1 MILTTIS
8 DIHNRIVAHYGTLTA
23 HHEKQKRE
31 QKEALYKKY
40 PRIEEIDNEIAMLA
54 VTSAR
59 RILEEKISAKE
70 ATDSMNKK
78 ALALKKERETI
89 ISQNGETQDNI
100 AYECEICK
108 DTGLTQNGV
117 KCSCYIKKMRE
128 YLSLPGEKINTNS
141 EVFKNYNF
149 DNFNLSYYP
158 DTLDANCGF
167 VPRKMMK
174 MNYAKCLK
182 FANEFNSC
190 SSENI
195 LLYGP
200 SGLGKTFLASAI
212 YNRVCERGYFAMY
225 KSSYKLFEFLEDY
238 KFGRLNKDDYSL
250 VYDTIYDCDLLIID
264 DFGTEFITSYTQSVF
279 FDLLNTRLING
290 KSTIISTN
298 LNIEKIRD
306 IYQERVSSRL
316 QNEFTGLFFCG
327 KDIRSLKNE

>member
-1 MILTTIS
+1 MKTIS
-8 DIHNRIVAHYGTLTA
+8 DIHNRIVAHYGTLTLQ
-23 HHEKQKRE
+23 HEKQKRE
-31 QKEALYKKY
+31 QKEFLYKKY
-40 PRIEEIDNEIAMLA
+40 PRIEQIDNEIAMLA

-70 ATDSMNKK
+70 ATDSMNKL
-78 ALALKKERETI
+78 ALALKKEREDI
-89 ISQNGETQDNI
+89 LSQNGEADDNI

-108 DTGLTQNGV
+108 DTGLVADGV
-117 KCSCYIKKMRE
+117 KCSCYINKMRE
-128 YLSLPGEKINTNS
+128 YISLPGEKINTNS
-141 EVFKNYNF
+141 TVFKNLVF

-158 DTLDANCGF
+158 DTVDANCGF

-182 FANEFNSC
+182 FANEFNGEC
-190 SSENI
+190 SENI

-250 VYDTIYDCDLLIID
+250 VYDTIYDCELLIID

-279 FDLLNTRLING
+279 FDLLNTRLLNG

-298 LNIEKIRD
+298 LNFEKIRE
-306 IYQERVSSRL
+306 IYQERVTSRL

>member
-1 MILTTIS
+1 MTTIS
-8 DIHNRIVAHYGTLTA
+8 DIHSRIIAYYSKLKEER
-23 HHEKQKRE
+23 EKQKRE
-31 QKEALYKKY
+31 QKETLYRKY
-40 PRIEEIDNEIAMLA
+40 PRIEQIDNEISMLA

-70 ATDSMNKK
+70 ATELMNETAQK
-78 ALALKKERETI
+78 LKKERQTI
-89 ISQNGETQDNI
+89 LIENGETDEDI
-100 AYECEICK
+100 HYECEICK
-108 DTGLTQNGV
+108 DTGFSEEGK
-117 KCSCYIKKMRE
+117 KCICYIKKMRDAIN
-128 YLSLPGEKINTNS
+128 LPGEKINTDS
-141 EVFKNYNF
+141 TFFKNANF

-158 DTLDANCGF
+158 NVLDESCGF

-182 FANEFNSC
+182 FASEFNEGC
-190 SSENI
+190 TENI

-200 SGLGKTFLASAI
+200 SGLGKSFMAAAI
-212 YNRVCERGYFAMY
+212 YNRVSERGYFAMY

-238 KFGRLNKDDYSL
+238 KFGRLPRDEYGL

-290 KSTIISTN
+290 KSTVISTN
-298 LNIEKIRD
+298 LNFDKLNN
-306 IYQERVSSRL
+306 IYGERVISRL

-327 KDIRSLKNE
+327 KDIRVLKNEQ